1 MRILHLLYD
10 HPDNPW
16 VGGGGAVRAREINR
30 RLAERG
36 EAEIE
41 MVCGAFPGA
50 QDVRTPGF
58 LTRFIGRRR
67 PYPLSRWS
75 YSRHAGRLLAE
86 GLHDVA
92 VVDFSAYTPIRL
104 TRPTAA
110 PVVAVVHHVTGTE
123 ARDRWG
129 RLLGGL
135 LDRHEARRLNG
146 FRWISA
152 DSRHTL
158 EAVRARVGS
167 GADLRLIGNAVEP
180 ALFDLERAPASL
192 PFLLYLGRLD
202 LFHKGLDVLVEA
214 FSRLADGRPEVELR
228 IAGRGKDAERL
239 AEMVSRFP
247 AAGRI
252 HLLGAVEESE
262 KRALL
267 STAAAVVMPSRMEG
281 WGMVAAEAM
290 AAGAPLVASTAGS
303 LPEVAGKHAL
313 FVPPGDRDALV
324 ACIEDLLDDPAGRE
338 RRAAAGREEARR
350 RFSWDAIADEHLDF
364 LRHVV
369 SSTES

>member
-1 MRILHLLYD
+1 VRILHLLYD

-16 VGGGGAVRAREINR
+16 VGGGGAIRAREINR
-30 RLAERG
+30 RLAARG
-36 EAEIE
+36 EAEVE

-50 QDVRTPGF
+50 RDVWTPGF
-58 LTRFIGRRR
+58 LTRFIGRRK

-75 YSRHAGRLLAE
+75 YSRAAERLLAQ
-86 GLHDVA
+86 GRHDIA

-104 TRPTAA
+104 PRPAAA

-135 LDRHEARRLNG
+135 LDRSEARRLNN

-158 EAVRARVGS
+158 EAVRARVGT
-167 GADLRLIGNAVEP
+167 GTEVRLIGNAVDS
-180 ALFDLERAPASL
+180 ALFEAERAIESP

-202 LFHKGLDVLVEA
+202 LFHKGLDVLIEA
-214 FSRLADGRPEVELR
+214 FSRLATGRPEVELR

-239 AEMVSRFP
+239 GEMVSRSP
-247 AAGRI
+247 AAERI
-252 HLLGAVEESE
+252 RLLGAVEEAE

-267 STAAAVVMPSRMEG
+267 ATAAAVVMPSRMEG

-303 LPEVAGKHAL
+303 LPEVAGEHAL

-324 ACIEDLLDDPAGRE
+324 GAVEEVLDDPAGRE
-338 RRAAAGREEARR
+338 QRALAGREEAGR

-364 LRHVV
+364 LRDVV
-369 SSTES
+369 SSNES